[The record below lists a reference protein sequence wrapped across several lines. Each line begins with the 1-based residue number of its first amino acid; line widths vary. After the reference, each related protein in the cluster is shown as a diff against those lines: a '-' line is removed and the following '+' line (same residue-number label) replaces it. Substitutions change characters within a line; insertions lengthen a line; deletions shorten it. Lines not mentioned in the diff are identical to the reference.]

1 MFLVVLV
8 VLVVVVV
15 AVIIVVVE
23 VVVVVMVVVV
33 VVVVVVGKI
42 NISRNHFQNRAGF
55 QNTHE
60 PKAQRV
66 PREVAIG
73 VLSGHSIGQ
82 G

>member
-23 VVVVVMVVVV
+23 VVVVVMVV

>member
-23 VVVVVMVVVV
+23 VVVVVMVVV

>member
-1 MFLVVLV
+1 MVLV

-23 VVVVVMVVVV
+23 VVVVVMVVVVV